1 VTTAQRRCCAR
12 AAARRG
18 AAELLLCE
26 GLQLRMLNVLDYG
39 NREAFDVVGA
49 NRMGASER

>member
-1 VTTAQRRCCAR
+1 
-12 AAARRG
+12 
-18 AAELLLCE
+18 LLCDW
-26 GLQLRMLNVLDYG
+26 LQLRMLDVLGYG